1 MLSCF
6 HKRAS
11 DCGKSCSAR
20 TATRPRE
27 GEEIVGLIGTS
38 FKNAFHS
45 FQCAGFVCTTLLLVA
60 VVQPSLA
67 KRKDDVLVMKN
78 GDRLTGEIRGLQ
90 HGELSFKSDYM
101 KDSVRLDWKRVERLE
116 SQDQFIVALANGR
129 RYAGRIEK
137 IEGEKGAKS
146 EFRIISDKESFEVSQ
161 SEVIT
166 IQQRE
171 ASFWKQ
177 WTGSIDYG
185 FSFSGA
191 NSQATSSASA
201 DVAYNT
207 PTYAIDLSTS
217 SQLTA
222 QSKGPNTARY
232 TFTGQYTRNLT
243 QNWLY
248 AGLFDA
254 LKSDRQL
261 LNLRTIYGGGLG
273 RRLLQTDTTSL
284 LALGG
289 LVYTHEDY
297 FPQPGIEPV
306 RNNGESFLGLAF
318 STFRFRTMDITSHA
332 LIFPSLTDPGRVRL
346 STQSNLRFEIVR
358 RLFWDFGLYENFDS
372 RPPITA
378 PRNDVGIT
386 SALEWKF

>member
-1 MLSCF
+1 M
-6 HKRAS
+6 
-11 DCGKSCSAR
+11 
-20 TATRPRE
+20 
-27 GEEIVGLIGTS
+27 GLIGIS
-38 FKNAFHS
+38 LRNALYS
-45 FQCAGFVCTTLLLVA
+45 FQYSRFACTALLLVA

-67 KRKDDVLVMKN
+67 KRKDDVVVMKN
-78 GDRLTGEIRGLQ
+78 GDRFTGEIKGLQ
-90 HGELSFKSDYM
+90 HGELSFKSEYM
-101 KDSVRLDWKRVERLE
+101 TQSVRLDWNRVERLE
-116 SQDQFIVALANGR
+116 SQDHFIVALSDGH

-137 IEGEKGAKS
+137 IEGEEATKS
-146 EFRIISDKESFEVSQ
+146 EFRIVSDAASFKVSQ

-177 WTGSIDYG
+177 LTGSIDYG
-185 FSFSGA
+185 FSFTGA
-191 NSQATSSASA
+191 NSQATSSLSG

-207 PTYAIDLSTS
+207 PVYGIDLSTS
-217 SQLTA
+217 SQLTN

-232 TFTGQYTRNLT
+232 TFNGQYTRKLT

-273 RRLLQTDTTSL
+273 RRLVRTDTTSL
-284 LALGG
+284 MALGG

-297 FPQPGIEPV
+297 FPQSGIETV
-306 RNNGESFLGLAF
+306 RNNGESFLGLMF

-332 LIFPSLTDPGRVRL
+332 LVFPSLTDPGRVRL
-346 STQSNLRFEIVR
+346 STQSNIRIEVVKNLY
-358 RLFWDFGLYENFDS
+358 WDFGLYENFDS
-372 RPPITA
+372 RPPINA
-378 PRNDVGIT
+378 PRNDLGIT
-386 SALEWKF
+386 TALGWKF